1 MEQQPEDSLFAQ
13 VGEMA
18 RQDPSF
24 MARLTG
30 LVKNQP
36 SRQKKADRKRS
47 ESTRRHEGSS
57 SRHHRSST
65 KPATAEPQ
73 PTAAAAPIATASP
86 VVNAET
92 QRATAETQC
101 ASTGTQRATART
113 QSATAKSATAETQR
127 VIAETQRATAASQP
141 RAAAL
146 QPAID
151 LTVAPDFAAEFADH
165 LQNLGND
172 SQKTVITD
180 KTHTPAATDIAPRDA
195 NRDVIPVRQ
204 NKELIIPYPREQ
216 VVWCQGGGHHTRL
229 VTPTGTTILSVFL
242 NEKDRTVSITI
253 PPSNCI
259 ELD

>member
-1 MEQQPEDSLFAQ
+1 M
-13 VGEMA
+13 G
-18 RQDPSF
+18 
-24 MARLTG
+24 
-30 LVKNQP
+30 
-36 SRQKKADRKRS
+36 
-47 ESTRRHEGSS
+47 TRRHEGSS

-73 PTAAAAPIATASP
+73 PAAAAAPIATASP

-127 VIAETQRATAASQP
+127 VIAETQRTTAASQP
-141 RAAAL
+141 HAAAL